1 MKKILAMLMV
11 IAMALPTM
19 SVSAKETAVIPAF
32 DVHFNGNKVESNYR
46 QFPLIVYKDITYVP
60 MTYYDCR
67 FLGLTTS
74 WDNDTRTLS
83 IEKSGIT
90 CAYRDYNWQWKNNKN
105 NEASVCDFN
114 IVVNGKE
121 VDNSKEAY
129 PLLTFRDVTYFP
141 LTWRFAVDEFGW
153 EYNFDS
159 ENGLVITSDNPHVET
174 INLPK
179 CEGSIATDGQYYYYN
194 GNDGDSYYEG
204 KYYGDKYVIYRTPV
218 NDLSKAEIIYEM
230 PPTGRRAGFSEA
242 EGNIYFKYFAGHSAV
257 TGSMSFCKIEK
268 NGSVTE
274 DYRGSVT
281 EGYPPYHYYGKHGRN
296 QLQARENGISVIGIE
311 VHIQSATEFTYT
323 IDGVETKVEPIEE
336 GLTLGQRRNGIKPNY
351 VTEDCIKIFGDK
363 IYYTAYSQ
371 LNSENSNLYVIDT
384 KTGKTTKLIEG
395 VCGFHVYT
403 GWVDELRCDST
414 MIIYDSNGILM
425 RYTEINGDVRKIE
438 DNGEEGMLLCGAVG
452 SQTVYTVQKDLYGKK
467 TIVKAFDCYANG
479 TGSRKG
485 TVFETT
491 TGTFYKKFTD
501 KLCVYTN
508 GESANDEVRF
518 FVADEGNHYR
528 FSDSVGN
535 VFVYDDILLYTFDN
549 GLVARVDLK

>member
-1 MKKILAMLMV
+1 MKKLAVLFSIIILCFASN
-11 IAMALPTM
+11 AY
-19 SVSAKETAVIPAF
+19 AKETAVLPTF
-32 DVHFNGNKVESNYR
+32 TVSFNGQIVESDYR

-74 WDNDTRTLS
+74 WDDGTRTLS

-90 CAYRDYNWQWKNNKN
+90 CAYRDYNLKWKNGKYNDF
-105 NEASVCDFN
+105 SVCDFN

-121 VDNSKEAY
+121 VDNSKETY

-153 EYNFDS
+153 EYSFDS
-159 ENGLVITSDNPHVET
+159 GNGLVITSDNSHVET
-174 INLPK
+174 LNLPK
-179 CEGSIATDGQYYYYN
+179 CEGSIATDGEYYYYN

-204 KYYGDKYVIYRTPV
+204 KYYGDKYVVYRTPV
-218 NDLSKAEIIYEM
+218 DDLSKAEIIYEM
-230 PPTGRRAGFSEA
+230 PVTGRRAEFSEA
-242 EGNIYFKYFAGHSAV
+242 EGNVYFKYFAGSSPV
-257 TGSMSFCKIEK
+257 MGRMSFCKIEK

-274 DYRGSVT
+274 A
-281 EGYPPYHYYGKHGRN
+281 YPPYHYYGEHGHN
-296 QLQARENGISVIGIE
+296 QLQARENGILVVGNE
-311 VHIQSATEFTYT
+311 AHIQAATEFTYV

-336 GLTLGQRRNGIKPNY
+336 GLTMGQRRNGIKPNY

-371 LNSENSNLYVIDT
+371 LNRENSSLYVIDT
-384 KTGKTTKLIEG
+384 KTATTAKLIDG
-395 VCGFHVYT
+395 VCGFHVYN
-403 GWVDELRCDST
+403 GWVNELKCDST
-414 MIIYDSNGILM
+414 MIIYDNNGILM
-425 RYTEINGDVRKIE
+425 RYTDINGDVRKIE
-438 DNGEEGMLLCGAVG
+438 DNGEEGMLLCSAVG

-467 TIVKAFDCYANG
+467 TIVKAFDCYADG

-491 TGTFYKKFTD
+491 TGTFYNKFTD

-508 GESANDEVRF
+508 GESANDEVRL

-528 FSDSVGN
+528 FSDSVVN
-535 VFVYDDILLYTFDN
+535 VFVYDDILLYTFAN